1 VKRTE
6 MSKQGKNQA
15 DTNADEIKALIADLG
30 SKDDVIRLNASRVLL
45 RKREAAV
52 RPLVE
57 ALSNPDERTHLEAGK
72 ILDEIDVD
80 WSKFRDAPTIS
91 ALVGALGIPDG
102 LIRVTARQVLV
113 MIGKEA
119 VAPLTQALTS
129 KDNRQ
134 RWEAAKALGQIGD
147 PGATDALITALE
159 DDMFDV
165 RWLASEALVA
175 IGHKAIVPLLRALAK
190 KSESLWL
197 REGAHH
203 FLHGIDMSNIR
214 NVLMPVRQALEDV
227 DSPLKLPFVVHA
239 ALKALTGNSTS
250 AS

>member
-1 VKRTE
+1 LKQTE
-6 MSKQGKNQA
+6 INP
-15 DTNADEIKALIADLG
+15 DEIKALITDLG
-30 SKDDVIRLNASRVLL
+30 NKDAVIRLNASRALL

-52 RPLVE
+52 GPLAE
-57 ALSNPDERTHLEAGK
+57 ALHNPDERTHLEAGK

-80 WSKFRDAPTIS
+80 WSKFRDVPTIS

-102 LIRVTARQVLV
+102 LVRVTARQVLV
-113 MIGKEA
+113 MIGKVA

-147 PGATDALITALE
+147 PGSTDALITALE

-165 RWLASEALVA
+165 RWLASEALMA
-175 IGHKAIVPLLRALAK
+175 IGHKAIVPLLGALAK
-190 KSESLWL
+190 KPESLWL

-203 FLHGIDMSNIR
+203 FFHGIDMSTIR

-227 DSPLKLPFVVHA
+227 DSPLKLPFAVDE
-239 ALKALTGNSTS
+239 ALKALTGNSPS
-250 AS
+250 AP

>member
-1 VKRTE
+1 MKE
-6 MSKQGKNQA
+6 
-15 DTNADEIKALIADLG
+15 LITDLG
-30 SKDDVIRLNASRVLL
+30 NKDAVIRLNAGRALL
-45 RKREAAV
+45 RERKAAV
-52 RPLVE
+52 GPLVE
-57 ALSNPDERTHLEAGK
+57 ALHSPDERTHLEAGK

-80 WSKFRDAPTIS
+80 WSKFKDAPTIS

-102 LIRVTARQVLV
+102 LVRVTARQVLV

-119 VAPLTQALTS
+119 VAPLIQALKS

-147 PGATDALITALE
+147 PRAIEALITGLE

-165 RWLASEALVA
+165 RWLASEGLVA
-175 IGHKAIVPLLRALAK
+175 IGHKAIVPLLRAMAK
-190 KSESLWL
+190 KPESLWL

-227 DSPLKLPFVVHA
+227 DSPLKLPFAVDA
-239 ALKALTGNSTS
+239 ALKALTGKSPSTS
-250 AS
+250 